1 MKKNDEI
8 KIEITAL
15 NSDGYGVGRYLGEVV
30 FVPNTLPGETVE
42 AHIIKCAKNYSVGK
56 LMRVLAPSK
65 DRIEPKCKY
74 FYSCGGCDF
83 QFMNYDAQSKE
94 KCESALKNIN
104 KLSGESLTID
114 KIISSDEQFFYRNKA
129 QFPIKMVN
137 GEVKIGFFAP
147 RSHRI
152 VDIDECILQQKQC
165 NKIINVLREAIN
177 KFNVS
182 VYDEETHSGV
192 LRHAVARNACEGLM
206 LILVANSNKKLP
218 QDFIDF
224 IAKSLTSIKS
234 IIQNVNTQKGNV
246 ILGNDCITLW
256 GNDFVRDEMCGITF
270 NLRPKA
276 FLQINT
282 KQTENLY
289 SRALE
294 LAQIDK
300 DDIVFDAYCG
310 IGIMSLMLAKK
321 CKKLIGVEIVPEA
334 IASAIEAAKINDV
347 KNAEFLVGACE
358 DVLPNLILKDQ
369 KPDVLVV
376 DPPRAGCEES
386 LLEAISKA
394 EIKKIVYVSCNPSTL
409 ARDIK
414 ILSEFG
420 YAASNLTFVDMFP
433 QTKHIETVVL
443 LNKQEVTP

>member
-1 MKKNDEI
+1 MKKNEEI

-15 NSDGYGVGRYLGEVV
+15 NSDGYGVGRHLGEVV
-30 FVPNTLPGETVE
+30 FVPNTLPGENVE

-83 QFMNYDAQSKE
+83 QFMNYDAQLKE

-104 KLSGESLTID
+104 KLSGKNLTID
-114 KIISSDEQFFYRNKA
+114 KIIAADEQFFYRNKA
-129 QFPIKMVN
+129 QFPIKTVN

-152 VDIDECILQQKQC
+152 VDINECILQQKNC
-165 NKIINVLREAIN
+165 NKIISVLREAIT

-182 VYDEETHSGV
+182 VYDEEAHTGI
-192 LRHAVARNACEGLM
+192 LRHAIARNAKDGIM
-206 LILVANSNKKLP
+206 LILVTNSAKKFPQAFVNYIIEQLP
-218 QDFIDF
+218 VV
-224 IAKSLTSIKS
+224 KS
-234 IIQNVNTQKGNV
+234 IIQNVNTQKSNI
-246 ILGNDCITLW
+246 ILGADCITLW
-256 GNDFVRDEMCGITF
+256 GNDYIRDEMCGIAF

-289 SRALE
+289 SRVLE

-310 IGIMSLMLAKK
+310 IGVMSLMLAKK

-347 KNAEFLVGACE
+347 NNAEFLVGACE
-358 DVLPNLILKDQ
+358 DVLPDLILKDQ

-433 QTKHIETVVL
+433 QTKHIESVAL
-443 LNKQEVTP
+443 LKRD